1 MVILLT
7 KFIFDLIN
15 YLTFSPPWIWLV
27 CLNHG
32 SDGLFNLR
40 CLPVWTFVATMTTEA
55 SAVSEADTEGKQ
67 KASPEPEPENNQKP
81 EAAAAAA
88 EAGAE
93 GEEPSDKAQEKASG
107 PGPADGASSPTEEEQ
122 LKPRT
127 RTSAGRGLSR
137 LFSSFLKRRSQC
149 SEGEGFEAEKASEEK
164 ADKEKAEEKADKGK
178 VEEVKVEE
186 EEGKEAKEGKKD
198 GKEEKKEEKKV
209 KKSEKAEKK
218 DEKTSQSEKEDKG
231 DKKKEKTKVEVKEE
245 KTEEAK
251 KTDVEKGESSKEKK
265 PEEDKEQKECK
276 KKEDTKRKKEEEKA
290 KRKAEEKAKEEEKAK
305 KKEEE
310 KAKDEEKAKK
320 KEEEKAKK
328 EEEEK
333 KKEAEKAKKKEEEEK
348 KKEAEKA
355 KRKEEERLRD
365 EEKAKR
371 KAEEKAREEEK
382 AKKKEEEKAK
392 KKEEEKKKEE
402 DKLKKR
408 EEEKAKVEEKATK
421 KAEEERAKKE
431 EDEKAKQKEEEEKAK
446 KEEEEKAKKQEEKE
460 KAKKEEEKKKEEE
473 EEAAAKKKEEE
484 KAKKL
489 AEEKAK
495 EDEEKAKKEEEEKEK
510 KQKEEKEKAKQGKD
524 QKGEKKEAKGKKKKR
539 KSKGRREEKPEVSTQ
554 EPVKAPIAAPEPE
567 LKAEA
572 EKDPDQIS
580 LSSTEIQPV
589 QEEATEEAVQE
600 AAPVEKK
607 KEEEDAVKG
616 VEEPEKA
623 EQKEEEEEDEEAKES
638 SESSQEGGED
648 EEEEQEK
655 KPKDKKKTA
664 VESKPSKRPRTMQ
677 CKVTLLDDNVFE
689 CELDKHAK
697 GQELFAK
704 VCDHLNLLEKDY
716 YGVAVWETP
725 TVRTWLDPNKEIRKQ
740 VPGAT
745 YDFTFNV
752 KFYPPDPAQL
762 SEDLTRYYLCLQL
775 RKDIMNGSLPCS
787 FVTLALLGSYT
798 AQSELGE
805 YDPEVH
811 GEHYVKELRLAPG
824 QSKELEEKVMEL
836 HRTYRSMSPAQ
847 ADMMFL
853 ENAKKLSMYGVDL
866 HQAKD
871 LEGVDIML
879 GVCSGGLMVYKDKL
893 RINRF
898 PWPKVLKISYKR
910 SSFFI
915 KIRPSEQ
922 EQYESTIGFKLPNY
936 KASKKLWKVSVEN
949 HTFFRVSTV
958 EPPSSRR
965 FLGLGSKFRYSGRT
979 QAQTRHASSMIDRP
993 APRFTRSASKRLSRT
1008 IDGAREQSVQTVTQ
1022 TWEGTEKGQAVT
1034 QTISQSGEG
1043 RASDALQQGRV
1054 EEEEGEEEEEEWYLL
1069 LRRRP
1074 SLPFIPDP
1082 TTSLRYRYPTTGVSV
1097 TSPAKPSSA
1106 KLDKLDRLLQPRLN
1120 QRDDWFR
1127 ELDRTDDASSY
1138 ERSYTPPFSPPAPL
1152 QPQGSEEQGAREARQ
1167 EEEEEPRSREEVME
1181 RLRKGVV
1188 LVDKLREA
1196 EERLR
1201 EAEDVEERL
1210 REAEDVEER
1219 LREAEDV
1226 EERLREA
1233 EEVEE
1238 RLREVVELEA
1248 RLQEVDQLEG
1258 RIQEVLEV
1266 EFRPQE
1272 GHEEKEGVVSE
1283 EEGKA
1288 EVVEEEEGRLEIKEQ
1303 HEGRAAEEAIEPI
1316 DLGEEDAEEDAVAA
1330 IRPREEK
1337 EMEGELL
1344 EEGVVEIRDQE
1355 VVVEPMDIGEEGEK
1369 EGGEVL
1375 KEPEDTRQQKE
1386 ADKEVEKMDL
1396 GEDEEEVESL
1406 KDIVETEDELEEQIK
1421 EVFLKGLMPDGAQDE
1436 ERQTPQGE
1444 GRQGEGTGGISTCSV
1459 SEVKRV
1465 ERRTRKRVTIVEET
1479 WRRQG
1484 EREQG
1489 QWQTSKVE
1497 KQEEGVVVM
1506 NLVGVVEEGTLRQ
1519 EVNVEERYEEE
1530 KSMDR
1535 SMPQAQR
1542 ADEDD
1547 WFVLLDRPPYL
1558 AVPVLPASFEQGA
1571 QRHPAVSPSAG
1582 TDVTTAE
1589 QTEERREVVA
1599 EEIQLELEGESL
1611 PPEIQEK
1618 PASTLPQRVDD
1629 WFILLGV
1636 DPRVSSVMPS
1646 EVVPQQREIPQEQA
1660 RVEMI
1665 HPPPVKEM
1673 EDDWFVLLDV
1683 IPREPSYV
1691 PPVASVERVTKDTI
1705 STRTEVNIIERREE
1719 RREVV
1724 TEVVPP
1730 VSPPAPLQPQGSEQQ
1745 GAREAR
1751 QEQEEEPRS
1760 REEVM
1765 ERLREGVVL
1774 VDKLR
1779 EVEEVEE
1786 RLREVLELEARLQE
1800 VDQLEGRIQEV
1811 LEVELRAKEAEEEKE
1826 GVASEEE
1833 GKAEVV
1839 GEEDQEEEGRV
1850 EIREQEE
1857 VVEPM
1862 DIGEEGEKEGEVLKE
1877 PEDTRQQR
1885 EDQSDKEVEKMDLGE
1900 DEEEVE
1906 SLKEMVKTEDELEEQ
1921 IKEVFLKGLL
1931 PDGAQDEERQMLQG
1945 EGTGGISTCSV
1956 SEVKRV
1962 ERRTRKRVT
1971 IVEESWRRQGEIEEG
1986 QWQTSKVEKQEE
1998 GVVVTNWVGVVEE
2011 GTLGQEV
2018 NVEERYEEEKSM
2030 DRSMPQAQRADEDDW
2045 FVLLDRPPYLAVP
2058 IPPASFEQGAQ
2069 RHPAVSPS
2077 AGTDVTTAEQTEE
2090 RREVVAE
2097 EIQLELEEMQE
2108 KPAQTLPQR
2117 VDDWFILLGVV
2128 PRSVMPSVSV
2138 DQRVRVSPKKTV
2150 SMMEELEAETREVT
2164 VEVIE
2169 LQKPAE
2175 RRPSEIAPPLPLRA
2189 MEDDWFVL
2197 LDVVSRELTHVAPAA
2212 LVEPVA
2218 EDTISTLTEVNVIE
2232 RREERREVVTEERE
2246 IPQEQARP
2254 EMIHPQPV
2262 REMEDDWFVPLD
2274 VIPREPSYVPPVA
2287 SVERVTEDAIS
2298 RVVEERR
2305 EVVVKEIKL
2314 QEEEDTLVLE
2324 TTRSQPVVE
2333 RDDDWFELVDVVP
2346 EEPVY
2351 VPPVVPEE
2359 RVQVSRVVT
2368 ETVSVVETV
2377 TIEKTILKKAQIV
2390 DESFQTESPPVQRSP
2405 PTERREGDDW
2415 FVLFE
2420 AFRDEASVSP
2430 PVGLDE
2436 RVVVSTIEPEPRVAT
2451 VEVESLPQETVAPPL
2466 ARPQETGPP
2475 QPLRELEDDWFVLLD
2490 VAPKVSAVAPAVV
2503 PAVVSVQHEMG
2514 PVDVQPIRRVQ
2525 IVEET
2530 IQLEQRVVSQPT
2542 PREVDDDWFILLDR
2556 VPVETM
2562 TFVPAAREVVEERTL
2577 VIEET
2582 GWKEEKVLVGVE
2594 SYQPE
2599 VVAVQRTPPV
2609 EREEGDDWFVLLNA
2623 IREEPPRI
2631 PEVSEVRP
2639 GYTAGVRTLEQR
2651 VRETVTTVE
2660 EIPQEIPTQRV
2671 PQPQRDVE
2679 DDWFILL
2686 EVALEESAVQKRL
2699 QISPDIPPMVKAPTI
2714 EPRLTAPD
2722 EKRPM
2727 LEKRIL
2733 EERQPQAQRE
2743 VVDDWFVLLDVD
2755 SVVSTQRG
2763 ARPVSAPVFS
2773 QAALMEA
2780 GIPMTPLE
2788 QPQTST
2794 PISRPGRPE
2803 DRKLEVTVE
2812 AVEPS
2817 RPDGEVKKRARRIE
2831 GDSIYI
2837 RHSLLML
2844 EEFEK
2849 PQEDLLRHH
2858 ASISE
2863 LKRNF
2868 MQSVPEQRPSEWD
2881 KRLSTHSP
2889 FRSAGVN
2896 GQSLAGADGSVCFT
2910 PVRDESP
2917 TRAVQEA
2924 GLSVGG
2930 ALLPDPNMTP
2940 NAGGPYGAQSHNAPE
2955 GAESGDEDEGVVSGN
2970 NLVPIVE
2977 VELARLHN
2985 PHNPYQPSCPAVE
2998 EEVEEVEVVE
3008 EEDTDPSLEQS
3019 VRIAGASHASYFV
3032 GGGPQVIRC
3041 FKPPLVQTHTVTI
3054 SDSSNSLP
3062 AGTTTRVVPIV
3073 QTQSKTITYESAQ
3086 VETDGI
3092 DGNKDGVSLAS
3103 MQTITSDTTS
3113 GTTVTTTTTHIS
3125 KVVKGGSSETRVEK
3139 RIVITADSETV
3150 EQEQGSDGGADSM

>member
-1008 IDGAREQSVQTVTQ
+1008 IDGAVEDDSSQSLQLSTPNRTELDDWFLLLESERPRPSPSSAREQSVQTVTQ

-1673 EDDWFVLLDV
+1673 EDDWFVL
-1683 IPREPSYV
+1683 
-1691 PPVASVERVTKDTI
+1691 
-1705 STRTEVNIIERREE
+1705 
-1719 RREVV
+1719 
-1724 TEVVPP
+1724 
-1730 VSPPAPLQPQGSEQQ
+1730 
-1745 GAREAR
+1745 
-1751 QEQEEEPRS
+1751 
-1760 REEVM
+1760 
-1765 ERLREGVVL
+1765 
-1774 VDKLR
+1774 
-1779 EVEEVEE
+1779 
-1786 RLREVLELEARLQE
+1786 
-1800 VDQLEGRIQEV
+1800 
-1811 LEVELRAKEAEEEKE
+1811 
-1826 GVASEEE
+1826 
-1833 GKAEVV
+1833 
-1839 GEEDQEEEGRV
+1839 
-1850 EIREQEE
+1850 
-1857 VVEPM
+1857 
-1862 DIGEEGEKEGEVLKE
+1862 
-1877 PEDTRQQR
+1877 
-1885 EDQSDKEVEKMDLGE
+1885 
-1900 DEEEVE
+1900 
-1906 SLKEMVKTEDELEEQ
+1906 
-1921 IKEVFLKGLL
+1921 
-1931 PDGAQDEERQMLQG
+1931 
-1945 EGTGGISTCSV
+1945 
-1956 SEVKRV
+1956 
-1962 ERRTRKRVT
+1962 
-1971 IVEESWRRQGEIEEG
+1971 
-1986 QWQTSKVEKQEE
+1986 
-1998 GVVVTNWVGVVEE
+1998 
-2011 GTLGQEV
+2011 
-2018 NVEERYEEEKSM
+2018 
-2030 DRSMPQAQRADEDDW
+2030 
-2045 FVLLDRPPYLAVP
+2045 
-2058 IPPASFEQGAQ
+2058 
-2069 RHPAVSPS
+2069 
-2077 AGTDVTTAEQTEE
+2077 
-2090 RREVVAE
+2090 
-2097 EIQLELEEMQE
+2097 
-2108 KPAQTLPQR
+2108 
-2117 VDDWFILLGVV
+2117 
-2128 PRSVMPSVSV
+2128 
-2138 DQRVRVSPKKTV
+2138 
-2150 SMMEELEAETREVT
+2150 
-2164 VEVIE
+2164 
-2169 LQKPAE
+2169 
-2175 RRPSEIAPPLPLRA
+2175 
-2189 MEDDWFVL
+2189 
-2197 LDVVSRELTHVAPAA
+2197 
-2212 LVEPVA
+2212 
-2218 EDTISTLTEVNVIE
+2218 
-2232 RREERREVVTEERE
+2232 
-2246 IPQEQARP
+2246 
-2254 EMIHPQPV
+2254 
-2262 REMEDDWFVPLD
+2262 LD